1 MITPRAIARSQA
13 GYTVTEMLVVAAVIG
28 FIMAGLLT
36 LLMSGQQSFTVG
48 ANRSEAQQNARLVLH
63 RLAEEVRTGGYD
75 PKNTAGF
82 AAITALAPP
91 NTGFTISND
100 WNATGAIETNLT
112 VNVNGTLRG
121 ERITYDFVGT
131 TLRRQESQLDNSAV
145 DVTSAISAISFQYL
159 DADDVDVT
167 ATAHQAGTAPNIRTV
182 VVTVTA
188 TPDTQASASAAKV
201 SVTSTIRARVRNR
214 S

>member
-1 MITPRAIARSQA
+1 MMTPRALARSEA
-13 GYTVTEMLVVAAVIG
+13 GYTVAEMLVVTAVVG
-28 FIMAGLLT
+28 LIMAGLLT

-48 ANRSEAQQNARLVLH
+48 ANRSEAQQSARLVLQ
-63 RLAEEVRTGGYD
+63 RLSEEVRVGGYD
-75 PKNTAGF
+75 PRNTAGF

-91 NTGFTISND
+91 NTGFMISND

-121 ERITYDFVGT
+121 ERITYDFINN
-131 TLRRQESQLDNSAV
+131 TLRRQESQIDNAAV
-145 DVTSAISAISFQYL
+145 DVTSAITSITFQYL

-188 TPDTQASASAAKV
+188 TPDNQASASATKV